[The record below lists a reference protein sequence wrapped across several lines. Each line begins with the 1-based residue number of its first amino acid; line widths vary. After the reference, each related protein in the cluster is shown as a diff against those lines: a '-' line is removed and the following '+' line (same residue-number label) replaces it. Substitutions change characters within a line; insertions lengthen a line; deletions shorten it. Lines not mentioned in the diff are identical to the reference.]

1 MAPLVAKMTNLLELR
16 LNCEWFVWA
25 AAWGERH
32 RSKRSSSLR
41 QW

>member
-16 LNCEWFVWA
+16 LNCECFVWA
-25 AAWGERH
+25 AAWERH
-32 RSKRSSSLR
+32 GSKRSSSLR